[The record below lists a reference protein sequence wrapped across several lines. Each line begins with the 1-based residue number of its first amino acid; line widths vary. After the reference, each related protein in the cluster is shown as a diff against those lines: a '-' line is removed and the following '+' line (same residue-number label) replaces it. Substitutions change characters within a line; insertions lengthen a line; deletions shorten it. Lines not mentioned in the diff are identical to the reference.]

1 MTARTSQILVD
12 ALREAGFEQLAKRAE
27 LDEFHDYLSPHD
39 LPDLMLDME
48 LLAIIKSAMSEGARQ
63 KAIAIRERHHRGEF
77 DADLKESDE
86 WAASEDGQET
96 FKMLIN
102 NGS

>member
-1 MTARTSQILVD
+1 MTARTSQILAD

-39 LPDLMLDME
+39 LPEMMLDLE
-48 LLAIIKSAMSEGARQ
+48 LIAIIKGTLSPLARARAQ
-63 KAIAIRERHHRGEF
+63 EIRDRHHRGEF

-86 WAASEDGQET
+86 WAASEDGQDA
-96 FKMLIN
+96 FRRLIN
-102 NGS
+102 GDS